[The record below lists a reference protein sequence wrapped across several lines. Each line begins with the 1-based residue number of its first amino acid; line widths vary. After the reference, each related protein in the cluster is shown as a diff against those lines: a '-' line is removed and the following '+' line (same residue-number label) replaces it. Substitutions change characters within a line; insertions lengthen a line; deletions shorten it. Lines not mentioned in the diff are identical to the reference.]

1 MMKRNKVH
9 IALFSTSVLWL
20 GGAGHAADVAA
31 PQNQTITADAT
42 KTLDQAWRVAGD
54 ARVEID
60 NVRGSVAVSGWDQS
74 QVKLTGS
81 LGADSKLEISGDEH
95 HLLLRV
101 AGTKAGWFGG
111 NGPGHDSDLVLNVPR
126 GIALKLGVVSA
137 DATVSGVAGKS
148 LDVSSVSGKLVL
160 ASDAPEIN
168 INSVS
173 GEVKFAASQVNAAA
187 HAHLQTVSG
196 DIDASRLGGRIKLE
210 TVSGEIILNASQV
223 QDLETGTVSGDARLQ
238 LVPAAHAHLS
248 LESMSGDIRL
258 QLPEVLS
265 AQVQAKTFS
274 GNISSDYGKV
284 QNKEHGSGSSLDA
297 RVGDGDTQINA
308 QSFSGDIELRK
319 QGG

>member
-1 MMKRNKVH
+1 MKPNNFH
-9 IALFSTSVLWL
+9 IALVSTSLIWL
-20 GGAGHAADVAA
+20 AATGHAAEAGA
-31 PQNQTITADAT
+31 PQNQTITADTT
-42 KTLDQAWRVAGD
+42 KSLDQVWRVAAD
-54 ARVEID
+54 ARIEID
-60 NVRGSVAVSGWDQS
+60 NVRGSVAVTGWDQS

-81 LGADSKLEISGDEH
+81 LGGDSKLEISGDEH
-95 HLLLRV
+95 NLLLRV
-101 AGTKAGWFGG
+101 QGNRTGWFGG
-111 NGPGHDSDLVLNVPR
+111 NGPDHDSDLILSVPR
-126 GIALKLGVVSA
+126 GVALKLGVVSA

-148 LDVSSVSGKLVL
+148 LDVSAVSGKLIL
-160 ASDAPEIN
+160 ASDSPEIN

-173 GEVKFAASQVNAAA
+173 GEVKFVASQANAAA

-196 DIDASRLGGRIKLE
+196 DIDASNLGGRIKLE
-210 TVSGEIILNASQV
+210 TVSGEIILNGSQV

-258 QLPEVLS
+258 QLPAVLS

-308 QSFSGDIELRK
+308 QSFSGDIELHK